1 LYEIALSSRPVLLN
15 PKHRLYNRV
24 TLEALKRIPAVRLM
38 ARASTRAWEGLRP
51 LPRPRYLATTP
62 RTGGGDDAFEVFF
75 PPTISTLA
83 NASLSRPAAEFVLS
97 VLEKL
102 EPTRETKGQEQFYL
116 WGQGRFGDHWEYADS
131 TTVLCA
137 AAMAIRPRTYLE
149 IGVRR
154 GRSAA
159 IVGALSLDCA
169 IYGFD
174 RWISDYAGQ
183 PNPGPG
189 FVGEQLRAVGHR
201 GEVSMLSGDS
211 RVTVPAFLA
220 ERRELFFDI
229 VNVDG
234 DHSVPGAARDM
245 ANVLPRLKIGGIVV
259 FDDLV
264 SAPSLMRVWRRLVK
278 DDARFRSWEYT
289 DAGAGVGVAIRVS

>member
-1 LYEIALSSRPVLLN
+1 
-15 PKHRLYNRV
+15 
-24 TLEALKRIPAVRLM
+24 
-38 ARASTRAWEGLRP
+38 
-51 LPRPRYLATTP
+51 
-62 RTGGGDDAFEVFF
+62 
-75 PPTISTLA
+75 
-83 NASLSRPAAEFVLS
+83 
-97 VLEKL
+97 
-102 EPTRETKGQEQFYL
+102 
-116 WGQGRFGDHWEYADS
+116 
-131 TTVLCA
+131 
-137 AAMAIRPRTYLE
+137 
-149 IGVRR
+149 
-154 GRSAA
+154 
-159 IVGALSLDCA
+159 
-169 IYGFD
+169 
-174 RWISDYAGQ
+174 
-183 PNPGPG
+183 
-189 FVGEQLRAVGHR
+189 
-201 GEVSMLSGDS
+201 MLSGDS